1 MKNLEATVKEYQES
15 HLQMDLQM
23 DPTEPTQPIS
33 PEKASPSTIS
43 DKTDYS
49 SIHSRSIP
57 V

>member
-1 MKNLEATVKEYQES
+1 MKDLEATVKEYQES
-15 HLQMDLQM
+15 HLQM